1 MGFSQGF
8 PYFVKGV
15 HMYNGYGI
23 MSLQFDVKLMSH
35 DKMFLLHDKNVDL
48 TGVSACCQT
57 LFKCLRRNPVG
68 LRQNY
73 MM

>member
-48 TGVSACCQT
+48 TGVSACC
-57 LFKCLRRNPVG
+57 
-68 LRQNY
+68 
-73 MM
+73 